1 MHEPAEPSVSK
12 IIRGQGF
19 YPGSSQ
25 MIDAELRL
33 TGDGRLSLW
42 DSQSG
47 ARLLSCESASAQLDN
62 NAGGSGRRVTLE
74 GGWLFLTDDEDVLS
88 LVRERKEYTLL
99 RKLEE
104 YRPRL
109 IGICFAAIV
118 AVWVLWKYGLTVLV
132 AIAVFMTPDVVRTT
146 MDAGTIKTL
155 DYVMAEPSTLN
166 ENAQREMQAIFKKVS
181 AQLEERDR
189 RTINLQFRDM
199 PGLGPNALALPGG
212 TVILTDELV
221 EQFGEDDDLI
231 AGIIGHEL
239 AHYTQDHGLKQ
250 LYRSLSVYI
259 LIALIAGDVGP
270 VLEDIALEGQL
281 LLRLSY
287 SREHE
292 DDADMIGVRLSH
304 AAGYNPRGLI
314 RFFDAFKNFETHSEW
329 YSTHPL
335 SEHRIEN
342 IEGVIEGL

>member
-1 MHEPAEPSVSK
+1 MSERAETSESK
-12 IIRGQGF
+12 IVRGQGF

-25 MIDAELRL
+25 MFDAELRL
-33 TGDGRLSLW
+33 SDDGQLSLW
-42 DSQSG
+42 DIQSG
-47 ARLLSCESASAQLDN
+47 ARLLSCERSSAQLDN
-62 NAGGSGRRVTLE
+62 NTGGSGRRITLE
-74 GGWLFLTDDEDVLS
+74 GGWLFLSDDEGVLS
-88 LVRERKEYTLL
+88 LVPERQEYALL
-99 RKLEE
+99 RQLEE
-104 YRPRL
+104 FRPRL
-109 IGICFAAIV
+109 IGICLAAVV
-118 AVWVLWKYGLTVLV
+118 AVWALWKYGLTILV
-132 AIAVFMTPDVVRTT
+132 AIAVLMTPDVVRTT
-146 MDAGTIKTL
+146 MDTSTIKTL
-155 DYVMAEPSTLN
+155 DFLMAEPSTLN
-166 ENAQREMQAIFKKVS
+166 PIAQQEMQTIFEKVG
-181 AQLEERDR
+181 AQLEARDR
-189 RTINLQFRDM
+189 RTINLQFRNM

-239 AHYTQDHGLKQ
+239 AHYTQDHSLKQ

-292 DDADMIGVRLSH
+292 DDADRIGVRLSY

-314 RFFDAFKNFETHSEW
+314 HFFNELKDFETHSEW

-335 SEHRIEN
+335 SEHRIKN